1 MIIQEVLNGDSSKLK
16 ELALLQASIR
26 GRIEEFDLFF
36 EENADDPR
44 IVYFEKQRLLLRK
57 LLQKKA
63 VIESPPERDL

>member
-1 MIIQEVLNGDSSKLK
+1 MILTEVLNGDKSKIK

-44 IVYFEKQRLLLRK
+44 IIYFEK
-57 LLQKKA
+57 
-63 VIESPPERDL
+63 